1 MKFFSSLVMSA
12 MLATAAFAQNV
23 DIGAPADGAT
33 VTPGT
38 NITVEVDR
46 PDTLTG
52 SIEVAVVIG
61 FLSCVPFN
69 AQTCPP
75 PSEIIGQILYNGPY
89 DPEFRTGP
97 GLPNKPPYQNF
108 TVAIPASAPTGP
120 AQISVTHFGLVGA
133 GFEPFVQSLNVTVN
147 VN

>member
-1 MKFFSSLVMSA
+1 MKLFSSLIMSI
-12 MLATAAFAQNV
+12 MLATAAFAQSC

-52 SIEVAVVIG
+52 STEVAVVIG
-61 FLSCVPFN
+61 FLSCGGFY
-69 AQTCPP
+69 AQNCPP
-75 PSEIIGQILYNGPY
+75 PSEILGEILYLGPY
-89 DPEFRTGP
+89 DPEFQYGP

-120 AQISVTHFGLVGA
+120 AQISVIHFSLVGA
-133 GFEPFVQSLNVTVN
+133 SLGPYLQCLNVTVN
-147 VN
+147 VD